1 MAMDNELR
9 KILLREQDLR
19 FVTDALGQ
27 YLGKKSEERK
37 YYADQSQ
44 KERMAIEEA
53 RIKAASATEDI
64 PEMEKFHYNIA
75 EQDEWS
81 EPFKAF
87 VKDRGLNITGGE
99 KGKLFDL
106 TRSQDPKVSGA
117 AVELHNQLKLLLDPS
132 NGFLNGSSELLAKV
146 NILNK
151 QVDGMENVTMLGFVK

>member
-64 PEMEKFHYNIA
+64 PEMEKFHYNI
-75 EQDEWS
+75 
-81 EPFKAF
+81 
-87 VKDRGLNITGGE
+87 
-99 KGKLFDL
+99 
-106 TRSQDPKVSGA
+106 
-117 AVELHNQLKLLLDPS
+117 LLL
-132 NGFLNGSSELLAKV
+132 FLLFL
-146 NILNK
+146 
-151 QVDGMENVTMLGFVK
+151 